1 MISSR
6 LARSNNVDTDV
17 WIITFADL
25 LTLLIA
31 FFVLRYTMYTELT
44 EVPLSETK
52 TFATVNKPEE
62 SQLFNEIR
70 DFLKQTLTYR
80 ESTKNTASGI
90 QTTVV
95 FDGMA
100 SLSVIS
106 GGAQLSLNADAI
118 ANSPQDLSL
127 TSREILELLG
137 KALGKGGDLIVI
149 RYQTANNTADGSL
162 IDSGWNTSSVKAAV
176 IYRQLIDAGVK
187 KERIFVEAF
196 PSTKPSI
203 KGDISITAVR
213 HDEILAKTL
222 IRDEVLLNLT
232 TAKPASE
239 SKITFLDL

>member
-62 SQLFNEIR
+62 SLLLNEIG

-80 ESTKNTASGI
+80 ELTKSTASGI

-95 FDGMA
+95 FDGIA
-100 SLSVIS
+100 SLSAIS

-118 ANSPQDLSL
+118 ANSTQDLSL

-137 KALGKGGDLIVI
+137 KALGKDGDLIVI
-149 RYQTANNTADGSL
+149 NYQTSDTTSEGSL
-162 IDSGWNTSSVKAAV
+162 VDSGWNTSSVKAAV

-187 KERIFVEAF
+187 NERIFVEAF
-196 PSTKPSI
+196 SGTNSLN
-203 KGDISITAVR
+203 KGDISISVIR

-222 IRDEVLLNLT
+222 TRNDVLLNLT
-232 TAKPASE
+232 TAKPASD
-239 SKITFLDL
+239 SKIAFLDL

>member
-1 MISSR
+1 MINSR

-44 EVPLSETK
+44 ELPLSETK
-52 TFATVNKPEE
+52 TVATVTKPEE
-62 SQLFNEIR
+62 SLLFNEIG
-70 DFLKQTLTYR
+70 DFLKQTLSYR
-80 ESTKNTASGI
+80 ESTKDTVSGI

-95 FDGMA
+95 FDA
-100 SLSVIS
+100 IATLSAIS
-106 GGAQLSLNADAI
+106 GGARLSLSADAI
-118 ANSPQDLSL
+118 ANSTQDLSL
-127 TSREILELLG
+127 SSREILELLG
-137 KALGKGGDLIVI
+137 KSLGKGSDLIVI
-149 RYQTANNTADGSL
+149 RYQTSDITSDGAFV
-162 IDSGWNTSSVKAAV
+162 DSGWNTSSVKAAV

-196 PSTKPSI
+196 SETKASNN
-203 KGDISITAVR
+203 GEISISAIR
-213 HDEILAKTL
+213 YDEILAKSLT
-222 IRDEVLLNLT
+222 RNDVLLNLT